1 MDYPKI
7 PISITHN
14 CYCSIYWWKTCFLAK
29 YGPSKDGKSSFLKN
43 IQKMI
48 SETID
53 SVNKIYFLTQIHCL
67 MSGNILWN
75 LILAQPG
82 CVTMRMVKTYFL
94 HQIFRKA
101 LERPFKWHIG
111 KFCSICRKNV
121 TLHNRKSLTFCP
133 IIVDLRHCDPDVQ
146 KSDSGF
152 GPRDH
157 YLSTVG
163 LNPAVYTSCS
173 GFTPR
178 DHNLAT
184 VGLNPYVHKS
194 DSGFTP
200 RDDYLVT
207 VGLNPADHH

>member
-1 MDYPKI
+1 MLSHLKMLH
-7 PISITHN
+7 SV
-14 CYCSIYWWKTCFLAK
+14 AK
-29 YGPSKDGKSSFLKN
+29 VAKKAYKLPFFTFS
-43 IQKMI
+43 
-48 SETID
+48 TR
-53 SVNKIYFLTQIHCL
+53 
-67 MSGNILWN
+67 
-75 LILAQPG
+75 
-82 CVTMRMVKTYFL
+82 RMVKIYFL
-94 HQIFRKA
+94 HQIFWKA

-111 KFCSICRKNV
+111 KFCSISRKNV

-157 YLSTVG
+157 YLATVG
-163 LNPAVYTSCS
+163 LNPAVNTSCS

-178 DHNLAT
+178 DHHLAT

-200 RDDYLVT
+200 SRSSLH
-207 VGLNPADHH
+207 PEIII